1 MVEGTMHRL
10 IAPMLRGSLSR
21 AGPLGRRPFWSNL
34 ATAAGYIVAYLAL
47 DRVSFLWALHGVD
60 VTPWNP
66 PPGLTMTLLLV
77 KGLGYAPAIVLAPLL
92 SSQLLPLVHVPPLVG
107 MASALVIASGYAVAA
122 AILRYALQVDIRL
135 WRARDLALLILVA
148 TGAAGFVSFGFVAI
162 YALAGLIQWRDTV
175 EAAVQLWI
183 GDAIGAVVLTPALL
197 VARDRLRHVRLPR
210 GIRFWLGAL
219 ETTAQLL
226 SIAISLF
233 VIFGFD
239 HDSYPFQL
247 FYLVF
252 LPVVWIAARRGL
264 GGACW
269 AVLLVQ
275 LGLIAALE
283 FQYKSP
289 EIIRTFQLLMFAV
302 ATTGLMLG
310 AVVSERQRVSRALS
324 DSQGRLR
331 AILDTA
337 RDGVLTIHK
346 SGKIESVNPA
356 IELLFGLPARVL
368 VERPVSDLLPA
379 GHAFERLIWT
389 ARAPLMRGAREE
401 LDVRRTDGSVVPIE
415 LTVGQFGDPGD
426 EHYTLVIRDISQRRQ
441 AEANARAHQLELA
454 HVSRV
459 SLAGEMAS
467 ALAHELNQPLTAIA
481 AYGRGCLRLLRQ
493 PAPEPL
499 LMKEGVGQIV
509 EQAERAGDIISRLRE
524 FVTAGTTQRSV
535 VSVETLVEGA
545 VALAQIEATQNGV
558 EIRVHVAPNLPRV
571 LADRIQ
577 IEQVLLN
584 LLRNGM
590 EAVLTNGA
598 SERLL
603 SVDARETSSQAIE
616 VSVADT
622 GPGVAKELEDRL
634 FEPFVTTKPLGMG
647 LGLSISRSI
656 IEAHD
661 GQLRLISKA
670 GAGAVFAF
678 DLPAYEHV
686 RSPET
691 GRHE

>member
-1 MVEGTMHRL
+1 MVEGMMGRI
-10 IAPMLRGSLSR
+10 IAPMLRGRL
-21 AGPLGRRPFWSNL
+21 RPPWSGL
-34 ATAAGYIVAYLAL
+34 ATAAGYVVVYLAL

-66 PPGLTMTLLLV
+66 PPGLTLTLLLV
-77 KGLGYAPAIVLAPLL
+77 KGLGYGPAIVLAPLL

-107 MASALVIASGYAVAA
+107 LASALVIASGYMGAA
-122 AILRYALQVDIRL
+122 AILRYALQIDIRL
-135 WRARDLALLILVA
+135 WRARDLALLIIVA

-162 YALAGLIQWRDTV
+162 YALAGLVQWTDSV
-175 EAAVQLWI
+175 EVAVQLWI
-183 GDAIGAVVLTPALL
+183 GDAIGVVVLTPALL
-197 VARDRLRHVRLPR
+197 VARDRFRHVRLPQ
-210 GIRFWLGAL
+210 GPSFWLGAL
-219 ETTAQLL
+219 ETLAQLA
-226 SIAISLF
+226 SIAICLL
-233 VIFGFD
+233 VIFGFN
-239 HDSYPFQL
+239 HERYSFQL
-247 FYLVF
+247 FYLLF

-264 GGACW
+264 GGASW

-275 LGLIAALE
+275 IGLIAALE
-283 FQYKSP
+283 FQDKSP
-289 EIIRTFQLLMFAV
+289 EITRTFQLLMFAV
-302 ATTGLMLG
+302 AATGLMLG

-337 RDGVLTIHK
+337 RDGVLTIDN

-356 IELLFGLPARVL
+356 IELLFGLPARLL
-368 VERPVSDLLPA
+368 VGRPVSDLLPA
-379 GHAFERLIWT
+379 VHAFERLIST

-401 LDVRRTDGSVVPIE
+401 LDLRRTDGSVVPIE

-441 AEANARAHQLELA
+441 AEASARAHQSELA

-459 SLAGEMAS
+459 SLAGGMAS

-493 PAPEPL
+493 RAPEPL

-524 FVTAGTTQRSV
+524 FVTAGTAQRSV

-590 EAVLTNGA
+590 EAVLSSGA

-603 SVDARETSSQAIE
+603 SVEARAASSQAIE

-622 GPGVAKELEDRL
+622 GPGVAKELKDRL

-656 IEAHD
+656 IEAHE
-661 GQLRLISKA
+661 GQLRLISNA
-670 GAGAVFAF
+670 DAGAVFAF
-678 DLPAYEHV
+678 DLPAYGPV
-686 RSPET
+686 CTPGT
-691 GRHE
+691 TRHA